1 MSIGPVELSGVV
13 GRAQDFTTIKH
24 NEDNKGLID
33 QTNYHNKFEQKIN
46 QNTKTVQEGN
56 DADGIHKRF
65 DPSEKGDNEYSG
77 DGGKKRKKQQEEN
90 DGKVVI
96 KNKGGFD
103 IKI

>member
-1 MSIGPVELSGVV
+1 MAIGPVELSGVV
-13 GRAQDFTTIKH
+13 GRTQDFSTIKQ
-24 NEDNKGLID
+24 NEDNRGLVN
-33 QTNYHNKFEQKIN
+33 QTNLHNKFEQKIN
-46 QNTKTVQEGN
+46 QNTKTVQEGEN
-56 DADGIHKRF
+56 ADGIHKRF

-77 DGGKKRKKQQEEN
+77 DGGKNRKKQQEK